1 MRGGVRKRGQKWYY
15 YFDDVHEDGSRKKV
29 ERVAGDTK
37 EQAEKKLTAILNE
50 INTTGRYFLGTN
62 MRVNEYMHFWMENY
76 VKMNL
81 KYNTQQNYKFTISK
95 HINPYLGSKKIKNL
109 TPALLQE
116 FINYEFK
123 QGFAKKTLTIVHSVL
138 KNALNMA
145 VYPWGLLKENPMIY
159 VKVPRFQV
167 HSTTKKDLKIISLDT
182 FDKINNF
189 ISPTNSFYIP
199 LQLGFYTGMRVSE
212 VCGLTWD
219 NVDLQE
225 GKIYVEKILVNHKGK
240 WVFGTP
246 KTKSSKRTI
255 FIGQTLINILKQHR
269 KVQSENRIKY
279 ADLYH
284 DSNFVC
290 TKENGE
296 SVTPS
301 SAKSS
306 TRKISKDL
314 DISFNFHSLRHTHAT
329 LLLEN
334 GAKMKEIQERL
345 GHSRI
350 SVTMD
355 TYSHV
360 TDKMRN
366 ETVDI
371 MERLRQKN
379 S

>member
-1 MRGGVRKRGQKWYY
+1 MRGGVRKRGKKWYY
-15 YFDDVHEDGSRKKV
+15 YFEDVHEDGSRKKV

-37 EQAEKKLTAILNE
+37 EEAEQKLTAILSD
-50 INTTGRYFLGTN
+50 INTTGRYFLGTD
-62 MRVNEYMHFWMENY
+62 MRVKEYMKFWMENY
-76 VKMNL
+76 VEMNL

-138 KNALNMA
+138 KNSLNMA

-159 VKVPRFQV
+159 VKVPRFED

-182 FDKINNF
+182 FDKINNY

-225 GKIYVEKILVNHKGK
+225 GKIYVEKILVNYKGK

-269 KVQSENRIKY
+269 KIQSENRIKY
-279 ADLYH
+279 ADLYQ

-296 SVTPS
+296 NVTPS

>member
-1 MRGGVRKRGQKWYY
+1 MRGGVRKRGKKWYY
-15 YFDDVHEDGSRKKV
+15 YFEDVNEDGSRKKV
-29 ERVAGDTK
+29 ERVGGDTK
-37 EQAEKKLTAILNE
+37 EQAEQQLTTILND
-50 INTTGRYFLGTN
+50 INTTGRYFSGTN
-62 MRVNEYMHFWMENY
+62 MRVREYMQFWLENY
-76 VKMNL
+76 AEMNL

-95 HINPYLGSKKIKNL
+95 HIDPYLGSKKLKNL
-109 TPALLQE
+109 TPGILQE
-116 FINYEFK
+116 FINDEYK
-123 QGFAKKTLTIVHSVL
+123 RGFAKKTLTIVHSVL
-138 KNALNMA
+138 KNSLNMA
-145 VYPWGLLKENPMIY
+145 VYPWGFLKENPMLY
-159 VKVPRFQV
+159 VKVPRFED
-167 HSTTKKDLKIISLDT
+167 HSTTKKDLKIISLDI
-182 FDKINNF
+182 FDRINEA
-189 ISPTNSFYIP
+189 IPPTNSFYIP

-212 VCGLTWD
+212 VSGLTWD

-225 GKIYVEKILVNHKGK
+225 GKIYVEKILVAQKGE

-255 FIGQTLINILKQHR
+255 FIGQTLIDILKTHR
-269 KVQSENRIKY
+269 KKQLENRIRY
-279 ADLYH
+279 GDLYT
-284 DSNFVC
+284 DNNFVC
-290 TKENGE
+290 TKENGKN
-296 SVTPS
+296 VTPAS
-301 SAKSS
+301 IKSS
-306 TRKISKDL
+306 TRTLSKKL
-314 DISFNFHSLRHTHAT
+314 DIAFNFHSLRHTHAT

-379 S
+379 N